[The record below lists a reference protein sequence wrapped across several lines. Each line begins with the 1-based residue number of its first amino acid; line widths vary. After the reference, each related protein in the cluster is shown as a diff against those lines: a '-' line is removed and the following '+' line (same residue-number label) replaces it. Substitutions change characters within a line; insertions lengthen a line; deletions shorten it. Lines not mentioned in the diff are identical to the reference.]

1 MCPRDPEATLN
12 IRLSD
17 DYNITS
23 VVKFPSKYWYFSQ
36 VSVKADFHP
45 TITIRSLE
53 FAFLQSVT
61 KGGMTKIHVFEVA
74 RLYESGGLVW
84 VGGGR
89 ALTGGYGME

>member
-1 MCPRDPEATLN
+1 MTTTRHLLDWLEQMCPRDPEATPN
-12 IRLSD
+12 IQLSD

-53 FAFLQSVT
+53 FAFLQWLMNYS
-61 KGGMTKIHVFEVA
+61 K
-74 RLYESGGLVW
+74 LYIDQLQQ
-84 VGGGR
+84 
-89 ALTGGYGME
+89 